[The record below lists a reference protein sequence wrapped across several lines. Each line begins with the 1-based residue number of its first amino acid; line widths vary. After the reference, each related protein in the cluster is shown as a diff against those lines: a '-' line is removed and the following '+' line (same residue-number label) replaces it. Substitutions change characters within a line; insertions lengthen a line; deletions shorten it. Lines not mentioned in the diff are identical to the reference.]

1 MEGWRVLTPTFRQEI
16 NKGFDETI
24 AELQTREQNSL
35 VKAQIEGLKIAKN
48 YINSLPDGCQVPV
61 RKWGI
66 KNNMDITE
74 IMGVIHAE
82 GVESEILELL
92 TKWMI
97 EDRRKKMESLSED
110 EAIIKAINKIATH
123 NKNVSQVMDGIIS
136 LSSKWGILNG

>member
-61 RKWGI
+61 RK
-66 KNNMDITE
+66 
-74 IMGVIHAE
+74 
-82 GVESEILELL
+82 
-92 TKWMI
+92 
-97 EDRRKKMESLSED
+97 
-110 EAIIKAINKIATH
+110 
-123 NKNVSQVMDGIIS
+123 
-136 LSSKWGILNG
+136 